1 MVGAGWVLLG
11 ERPTTKEGEMMAV
24 WTWGWGKEAMRVSV
38 DACGVAGVVGR
49 EGRSRVVPDA
59 GAGVGAVWGVTLGGG
74 LVGGLVGERGEVPD
88 AGGAAGVD
96 VEFGGGGGGGGGE
109 AREDRG
115 DGAVLEDVRGAVFVG
130 WGG

>member
-49 EGRSRVVPDA
+49 EGRSRVSSQMRGPGWVPF
-59 GAGVGAVWGVTLGGG
+59 GGS
-74 LVGGLVGERGEVPD
+74 LW
-88 AGGAAGVD
+88 AGG
-96 VEFGGGGGGGGGE
+96 
-109 AREDRG
+109 
-115 DGAVLEDVRGAVFVG
+115 
-130 WGG
+130 